1 MRAFAAYLGTALL
14 VLAGATA
21 LLWPWLDG
29 PGRAGVAAAA
39 ALALGVQ
46 AVAFALLVRYRT
58 CGRAFFTVLAG
69 GAALRL
75 GAVVLAALAVLHWR
89 IVPAAP
95 TLLALAGF
103 LFGLLLLE
111 PLFLRRA
118 AGGRS

>member
-1 MRAFAAYLGTALL
+1 MRAFAAYLGAALL
-14 VLAGATA
+14 VLAAATA
-21 LLWPWLDG
+21 LLWPWLDD

-39 ALALGVQ
+39 AAALVVQ

-58 CGRAFFTVLAG
+58 SGRAFFAVLAG

-75 GAVVLAALAVLHWR
+75 GAVVLAALAVVRWR
-89 IVPAAP
+89 MVPAAP

-118 AGGRS
+118 GGGGR